1 MDLDDIADELYG
13 LDPGEFTAARNEY
26 VARARGAGDRELAAA
41 VGRLRKPTVSAWLV
55 NLLVR
60 EKPEEITALLGLGD
74 ALRSAQRQLS
84 GAELRR
90 LSTQRRRVIG
100 ALEKTASRLAAE
112 HGRRASEAAL
122 REVGQ
127 TLHAALAEAELAE
140 QVRGGRL
147 ETPLDY
153 SGFGPVGLSVVPSA
167 PERKAAGADD
177 TGAQEAERTRRALEA
192 AVAEAEAARNTADE
206 ARSVADRARAA
217 VEELDEHVARLREEL
232 GRVEHQREF
241 ARRTARTADE
251 DATKAE
257 ETAQQA
263 EETVRALQ
271 EQS

>member
-13 LDPGEFTAARNEY
+13 LDPGEFTAARKEY
-26 VARARGAGDRELAAA
+26 VARARDAGDRELAAA

-60 EKPEEITALLGLGD
+60 ERPEEITALLGLGE
-74 ALRSAQRQLS
+74 ALRTAQRQLS

-140 QVRGGRL
+140 QVCGGRL

-153 SGFGPVGLSVVPSA
+153 SGFGPVGLSVVPPA
-167 PERKAAGADD
+167 PERKGTGADD
-177 TGAQEAERTRRALEA
+177 IEEAERTRRALEA
-192 AVAEAEAARNTADE
+192 AVAEAETARNTADE
-206 ARSVADRARAA
+206 ARSVAERARAA
-217 VEELDEHVARLREEL
+217 VEQLDEHVARLREEL

-251 DATKAE
+251 DAAKAE
-257 ETAQQA
+257 EAAQQA
-263 EETVRALQ
+263 EEAVRALQ
-271 EQS
+271 G